1 MVKQFYYACARNNF
15 RVSSPDSV
23 LCKYSFYSRQA
34 CVALDQAMPFV
45 AVEGSLVV
53 EGSEVNPMAL
63 HQADTRP
70 LGGTLRDRIFRPA
83 NHQLE
88 TVITTDRGLVIILI
102 LDLGE
107 SLTMQQR
114 QSMEI
119 LAVDSCGS
127 TQATINDIVEAE
139 TIPDSIWESGHSYRI
154 GISIPSRPLLDEMFA
169 LIVSFDEFRFGINTS
184 LHRPTY
190 VLESGSSTEST
201 ASSFPDNIIDHSS
214 EDESD

>member
-1 MVKQFYYACARNNF
+1 
-15 RVSSPDSV
+15 
-23 LCKYSFYSRQA
+23 
-34 CVALDQAMPFV
+34 
-45 AVEGSLVV
+45 
-53 EGSEVNPMAL
+53 
-63 HQADTRP
+63 
-70 LGGTLRDRIFRPA
+70 
-83 NHQLE
+83 
-88 TVITTDRGLVIILI
+88 
-102 LDLGE
+102 
-107 SLTMQQR
+107 
-114 QSMEI
+114 MEI

-154 GISIPSRPLLDEMFA
+154 GISIPSRPPLDEMFA